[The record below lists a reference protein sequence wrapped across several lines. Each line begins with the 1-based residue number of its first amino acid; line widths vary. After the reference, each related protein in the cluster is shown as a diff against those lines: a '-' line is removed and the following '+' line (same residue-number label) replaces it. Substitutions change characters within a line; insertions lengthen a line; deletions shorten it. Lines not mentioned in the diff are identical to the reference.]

1 MEWSFMKIRTLCG
14 KLNSGELDKALAA
27 LYTDLPA
34 ARQRVLS
41 VVNGW
46 QETFGR
52 GDDAEVMLVSA
63 PGRTELGGNHTDH
76 QHGRVLCGS
85 VNLDALACVGL
96 NGSDTIRV
104 CSEGYGLAQAQLAV
118 LDPVESEAGT
128 SAALIRGVAAG
139 MAERG
144 CGVSGFDA
152 YMVSDVPAGSGLS
165 SSAAYEVLLGTA
177 MNALSGSDLDPVT
190 LAKIGQRAENAWFGK
205 PCGLLDQTAC
215 AVGAVSAVDFADP
228 GDPVVEA
235 VEVDFAAHGYALCII
250 DTRSDHSDL
259 TDAYAAIPAEM
270 KAVAACMGREVLR
283 EVDEEEFLS
292 QLACVRQQTG
302 DRAVLRAMHFF
313 EENRRAKEQAEA
325 LKQGDFEEYLRLVR
339 ESGQSSW
346 CLLQN
351 ISAGDPSHQAVALA
365 LARGQQ
371 LLAGQGAIRV
381 HGGGFAGTVQA
392 YVPLGILEEFRRG
405 MEKLLGENTCHVIRI
420 RPQGGC
426 VVVR

>member
-1 MEWSFMKIRTLCG
+1 MEIRVLCE
-14 KLNSGELDKALAA
+14 KLSSGELDNALAA

-46 QETFGR
+46 QQTFGR

-76 QHGRVLCGS
+76 QHGCVLCGS
-85 VNLDALACVGL
+85 VDLDALACVGL

-104 CSEGYGLAQAQLAV
+104 CSEGYGMAQAELVV
-118 LDPVESEAGT
+118 LDPVEHEMGT

-139 MAERG
+139 MAEHG
-144 CGVSGFDA
+144 CVVKGFDA

-190 LAKIGQRAENAWFGK
+190 LAKIGQKAENVWFGK

-228 GDPVVEA
+228 GNPVVEA

-259 TDAYAAIPAEM
+259 TDAYAAIPDEM
-270 KAVAACMGREVLR
+270 KAVAQYFGKDVLR
-283 EVDEEEFLS
+283 EVNEEEFS
-292 QLACVRQQTG
+292 AQLAKVRQQAG

-313 EENRRAKEQAEA
+313 AENHRAKAQAEA
-325 LKQGDFEEYLRLVR
+325 LKRGDFEEYLQLVN

-351 ISAGDPSHQAVALA
+351 ISAGDPAHQAVALT

-392 YVPLGILEEFRRG
+392 YVPHERLELFKAG
-405 MEKLLGENTCHVIRI
+405 MEALLGAGACHVVRI
-420 RPQGGC
+420 RPVGGC
-426 VVVR
+426 VIAK